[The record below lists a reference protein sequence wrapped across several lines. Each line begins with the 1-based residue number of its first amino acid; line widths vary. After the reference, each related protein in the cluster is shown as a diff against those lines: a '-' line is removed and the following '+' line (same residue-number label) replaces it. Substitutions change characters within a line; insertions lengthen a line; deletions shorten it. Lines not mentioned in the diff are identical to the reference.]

1 MIPRR
6 SRRLAGLPPW
16 SPEEENYKDSGSV
29 LKEISSTEF
38 KYSPSNTSSKF
49 GKLEVCYT
57 ASLFLFV
64 ALPVFLIL

>member
-16 SPEEENYKDSGSV
+16 SPEEEEYFQESV
-29 LKEISSTEF
+29 SKEMSSKEF
-38 KYSPSNTSSKF
+38 KQSSSNTF
-49 GKLEVCYT
+49 GKLELCYT

-64 ALPVFLIL
+64 ALPVFLLL